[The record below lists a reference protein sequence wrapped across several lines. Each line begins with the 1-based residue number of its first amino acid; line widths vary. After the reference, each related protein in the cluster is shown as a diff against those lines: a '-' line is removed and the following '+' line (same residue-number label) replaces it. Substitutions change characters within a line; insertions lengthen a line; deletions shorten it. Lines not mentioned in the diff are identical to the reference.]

1 MRRKTDVLEL
11 SQNTADPDDKA
22 DSASESYAPM
32 SLTNIYPSLEGKA
45 VLITG
50 GASGIGAN
58 LVEAFC
64 RQGALV
70 AFIDIQDDCAQR
82 LSDFLE
88 KQAVASLPNYYHC
101 DLRDI
106 PTLQRTI
113 DLIKGELGPINV
125 LINNAANDERH
136 DFRKVS
142 PEYWDESIAVNLRHH
157 FFAAQAVYSHM
168 VELGGGSI
176 INLGSMSWYATQG
189 GMPGYTSSKAAIEG
203 LTRGLARDMGPDR
216 IRVNTLVPGWV
227 MTKRQLST
235 CVDIKARQIIHEA
248 QCLKQTI
255 KPEDIAAMAL
265 FLASDDSRMCTS
277 QHFIVDGGWV

>member
-1 MRRKTDVLEL
+1 M
-11 SQNTADPDDKA
+11 N
-22 DSASESYAPM
+22 
-32 SLTNIYPSLEGKA
+32 LTNQYPSLNGRV

-70 AFIDIQDDCAQR
+70 AFVDILDECASSLLQLLKGCDCAVMPR
-82 LSDFLE
+82 
-88 KQAVASLPNYYHC
+88 YYSC

-106 PTLQRTI
+106 ELLQKTVHTVR
-113 DLIKGELGPINV
+113 KELGPIGV

-136 DFRKVS
+136 DFRDVS
-142 PEYWDESIAVNLRHH
+142 IAYWDDRIAVNLRHH
-157 FFAAQAVYSHM
+157 FFASQAVFEDM
-168 VELGGGSI
+168 QAAGGGSI

-203 LTRGLARDMGPDR
+203 LTRGLARDMGPYN

-227 MTKRQLST
+227 MTRRQLET
-235 CVDIKARQIIHEA
+235 CVDDKARTTINEA
-248 QCLKQTI
+248 QCLKSPVM
-255 KPEDIAAMAL
+255 PEDISAMAL
-265 FLASDDSRMCTS
+265 FLASDDSKMCTS

>member
-1 MRRKTDVLEL
+1 M
-11 SQNTADPDDKA
+11 N
-22 DSASESYAPM
+22 
-32 SLTNIYPSLEGKA
+32 LTNQYPSLKGKV

-70 AFIDIQDDCAQR
+70 AFIDILDDCAQTLIER
-82 LSDFLE
+82 IQQAECDNTPTYYSCNLVDVPLLQKTIAEIRE
-88 KQAVASLPNYYHC
+88 K
-101 DLRDI
+101 
-106 PTLQRTI
+106 
-113 DLIKGELGPINV
+113 LGPVAV

-136 DFRKVS
+136 DFRDVTI
-142 PEYWDESIAVNLRHH
+142 EYWDERIAVNLRHH
-157 FFAAQAVYSHM
+157 FFASQAVFEDMKS
-168 VELGGGSI
+168 LGGGSI

-203 LTRGLARDMGPDR
+203 LTRGLARDMGAHA

-227 MTKRQLST
+227 MTRRQLET
-235 CVDIKARQIIHEA
+235 CVDDRARQTIAEA
-248 QCLKQTI
+248 QCLKQPVM
-255 KPEDIAAMAL
+255 PEDISAMAL
-265 FLASDDSRMCTS
+265 FLASDDSKMCTS

>member
-1 MRRKTDVLEL
+1 M
-11 SQNTADPDDKA
+11 N
-22 DSASESYAPM
+22 
-32 SLTNIYPSLEGKA
+32 LTNQYPSLKGRV

-64 RQGALV
+64 RQGAVV
-70 AFIDIQDDCAQR
+70 AFIDILDDCASN
-82 LSDFLE
+82 LLKYLE
-88 KQAVASLPNYYHC
+88 SVGCDSFPRYYSC

-106 PTLQRTI
+106 PLLQRTI
-113 DLIKGELGPINV
+113 AHIYESLGPVGV

-136 DFRKVS
+136 DFRNVS
-142 PEYWDESIAVNLRHH
+142 VEYWDDRIAVNLRHH
-157 FFAAQAVYSHM
+157 FFASQAVFEHM
-168 VELGGGSI
+168 KSEGGGSI

-203 LTRGLARDMGPDR
+203 LTRGLARDMGPFN

-227 MTKRQLST
+227 MTKRQLET
-235 CVDIKARQIIHEA
+235 CVDEKAQQTIAEA
-248 QCLKQTI
+248 QCLKSQVM
-255 KPEDIAAMAL
+255 PEDISAMAL
-265 FLASDDSRMCTS
+265 FLASDDSKMCTS